1 MNIYISGPMRG
12 VDNYDTLF
20 RAAEMKLK
28 EGGHNVANPADL
40 DLDGLTREQMLNV
53 YLAFLDLC
61 DAIYLLD
68 DWEESCGAN
77 REYGYAIAT
86 GKLVLMESTH
96 ND

>member
-1 MNIYISGPMRG
+1 MRG

-20 RAAEMKLK
+20 RSAEMKLK
-28 EGGHNVANPADL
+28 EDGHNVANPADL

-53 YLAFLDLC
+53 DLAFLDLC

-68 DWEESCGAN
+68 GWEESCGAN